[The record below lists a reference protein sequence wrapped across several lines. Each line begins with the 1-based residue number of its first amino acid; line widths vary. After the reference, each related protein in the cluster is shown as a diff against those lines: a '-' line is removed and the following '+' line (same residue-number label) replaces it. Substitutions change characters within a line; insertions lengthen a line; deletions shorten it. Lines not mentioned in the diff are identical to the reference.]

1 MKRAANQK
9 KKQNGV
15 TIVEF
20 TIVASL
26 FFILIFS
33 IIEFGRL
40 MFTWHTLNET
50 SRRTARLASVCQVST
65 AEQTDIIST
74 ALIDSVS
81 LPNFTAANI
90 QLRYLDENGNE
101 IGNEDGSKADLT
113 TVANFNSIAFV
124 EASIINYQ
132 ISLII
137 PLAFFG
143 VDFTAPG
150 FSTMLP
156 RESLGV
162 TRTGFTDC

>member
-1 MKRAANQK
+1 MNRAANK
-9 KKQNGV
+9 RKQHGV

-26 FFILIFS
+26 FFILIFA

-50 SRRTARLASVCQVST
+50 TRRAARIASVCQVSAT
-65 AEQTDIIST
+65 EQTDVITS
-74 ALIDSVS
+74 AFIDSVP

-90 QLRYLDENGNE
+90 ELRYLG
-101 IGNEDGSKADLT
+101 EDGTPITGDLT
-113 TVANFNSIAFV
+113 TPAKFNDISFI
-124 EASIINYQ
+124 EARIINYQ
-132 ISLII
+132 INLII
-137 PLAFFG
+137 PLATFD
-143 VDFTAPG
+143 VDFTAPD
-150 FSTMLP
+150 FSTILP

>member
-1 MKRAANQK
+1 MKRSANQK
-9 KKQNGV
+9 KKQHGI

-50 SRRTARLASVCQVST
+50 TRRAARLASVCQVST
-65 AEQTDIIST
+65 AEQADIITS
-74 ALIDSVS
+74 AFIDSVP

-90 QLRYLDENGNE
+90 ELRYLRSDGTA
-101 IGNEDGSKADLT
+101 IGNGVDLT
-113 TVANFNSIAFV
+113 NPATFNTIDFV
-124 EASIINYQ
+124 EARIRDYQ
-132 ISLII
+132 INLII
-137 PLAFFG
+137 PLATFDI
-143 VDFTAPG
+143 DFTAPD
-150 FSTMLP
+150 FSTILP